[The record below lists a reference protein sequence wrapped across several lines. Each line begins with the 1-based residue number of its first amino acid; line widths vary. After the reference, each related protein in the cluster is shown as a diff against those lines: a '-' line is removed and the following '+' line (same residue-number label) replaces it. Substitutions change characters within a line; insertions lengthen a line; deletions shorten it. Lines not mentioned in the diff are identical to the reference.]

1 MKITSIEPQKNNN
14 DRVNIYLDGNFAFG
28 ISIEILY
35 KYGLEKDTEIDEEY
49 IKNVLKAEER
59 SKAINYA
66 LNFLNFKWRTEKEI
80 RNKMLLKGYDE
91 EIIQETI
98 SYLKEQKLIDDRRFA
113 EGFVKDK
120 INFNK
125 LGKYRLKNELYN
137 KGISGDIIDEVL
149 SENCDDELERA
160 MELGRKKLPS
170 YKNDDKN
177 AIYRKLG
184 GFLQRKGYSY
194 DCISKVMKELLK
206 WDIKGYPKNG

>member
-98 SYLKEQKLIDDRRFA
+98 SYLKEQKLVDDRRFA

-206 WDIKGYPKNG
+206 

>member
-35 KYGLEKDTEIDEEY
+35 KYGLEKDIEIDEEY
-49 IKNVLKAEER
+49 IENVLKAEEKN
-59 SKAINYA
+59 KAINYA

-91 EIIQETI
+91 KIIQEAI

-194 DCISKVMKELLK
+194 DCISKVMRELLK
-206 WDIKGYPKNG
+206 

>member
-1 MKITSIEPQKNNN
+1 MKITSIESQKNSS

-35 KYGLEKDTEIDEEY
+35 KYSLEKDTEIDEEY
-49 IKNVLKAEER
+49 IENVLKAEE
-59 SKAINYA
+59 KNEAINYA

-80 RNKMLLKGYDE
+80 RDKMLLKGYDE

-194 DCISKVMKELLK
+194 DCISKVMRELLK
-206 WDIKGYPKNG
+206 

>member
-14 DRVNIYLDGNFAFG
+14 DRVNIYLDGKFAFG

-35 KYGLEKDTEIDEEY
+35 KYSLEKDMEIDEEY
-49 IKNVLKAEER
+49 IENVLKAEEKNR
-59 SKAINYA
+59 ATNYA
-66 LNFLNFKWRTEKEI
+66 LNLLNFKWRTEKEI
-80 RNKMLLKGYDE
+80 RDKMLLKGYDE
-91 EIIQETI
+91 KIIQEAI
-98 SYLKEQKLIDDRRFA
+98 SYLKEQKLIDDKRFA

-137 KGISGDIIDEVL
+137 KGISGDIVDEVL

-170 YKNDDKN
+170 YKNNDKN

-194 DCISKVMKELLK
+194 DCISKVLRELLK
-206 WDIKGYPKNG
+206 

>member
-1 MKITSIEPQKNNN
+1 
-14 DRVNIYLDGNFAFG
+14 
-28 ISIEILY
+28 
-35 KYGLEKDTEIDEEY
+35 
-49 IKNVLKAEER
+49 
-59 SKAINYA
+59 
-66 LNFLNFKWRTEKEI
+66 
-80 RNKMLLKGYDE
+80 MLLKGYDE

-98 SYLKEQKLIDDRRFA
+98 SYLKEQKLVDDRRFA

-206 WDIKGYPKNG
+206 